1 MLRKHLRVDE
11 ETGLASTELAV
22 LMPVLIILVLLPIQ
36 FALLWHGKQAADLAA
51 EEAVE
56 AAQVVGADPTIDGTA
71 GAYAILGQ
79 AGNLTN
85 VVVTV
90 TTTTDSVIV
99 DVSGTLD
106 YSILGTYTVTARAEG
121 PLERFI
127 AEHDR

>member
-1 MLRKHLRVDE
+1 MLRRQSTVDDE
-11 ETGLASTELAV
+11 AGLVSTELAV

-56 AAQVVGADPTIDGTA
+56 AAQVVGADPTIDGAA

-90 TTTTDSVIV
+90 TITTDSVIV
-99 DVSGTLD
+99 DVTGTLD

>member
-1 MLRKHLRVDE
+1 MLRRQLRVDDE
-11 ETGLASTELAV
+11 AGLVSTELAV

-56 AAQVVGADPTIDGTA
+56 AAQVVGADPTIDGAA

-79 AGNLTN
+79 AGNLTD

-99 DVSGTLD
+99 DVTGTLD
-106 YSILGTYTVTARAEG
+106 YSILSTYTVTARAEG

>member
-1 MLRKHLRVDE
+1 MVRRQSTVDDE
-11 ETGLASTELAV
+11 AGLVSTELAV

-56 AAQVVGADPTIDGTA
+56 AAQVVGADPATDGAA

-79 AGNLTN
+79 AGNLID

-127 AEHDR
+127 AEVDR

>member
-1 MLRKHLRVDE
+1 MSISSEEPGSGFDVGSEWQEVGSPVPAALVDAR
-11 ETGLASTELAV
+11 LQLH
-22 LMPVLIILVLLPIQ
+22 
-36 FALLWHGKQAADLAA
+36 W
-51 EEAVE
+51 
-56 AAQVVGADPTIDGTA
+56 AAQVVGADPTIDGAA

-79 AGNLTN
+79 AGNLAN

-99 DVSGTLD
+99 DVTGTLD